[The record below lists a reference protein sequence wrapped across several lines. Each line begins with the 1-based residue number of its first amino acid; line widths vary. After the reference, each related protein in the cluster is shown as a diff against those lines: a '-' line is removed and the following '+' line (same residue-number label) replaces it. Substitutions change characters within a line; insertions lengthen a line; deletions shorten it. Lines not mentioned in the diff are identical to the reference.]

1 MDNSAPGTIGRKDPI
16 TPSTRRIRLT
26 AIKSSI
32 FPFLPEYFIW
42 RSLILKDMS
51 DAETSAEP
59 SNKMRE
65 RAEESNWKL
74 WLLTQ
79 ADRKLVAT
87 GLTLT
92 IFLAMFLLG
101 TVDPTPLQHS
111 MEVSD
116 PTETLFQALVTALI
130 TGVTLVVTLNQLVL
144 SQELGPIGDQR
155 KRMEKAMKFRKDVED
170 IIGQTVSPQE
180 PSKFL
185 KKLVDEIKDRA
196 EELSQAEGLDEELKD
211 EIDQYVEG
219 LRENA
224 RQVSEG
230 LEDSQFG
237 TFSLLSSALNF
248 NYSWKITEARRI
260 HNKYS
265 ESISEDL
272 DGKFDELEDALEL
285 FGPAREHFKTLYFQ
299 WELVNL
305 SRTMLYTA
313 VPSLIVASGMIL
325 YYDAQAITGTTLG
338 LSNDVLF
345 TSLGLA
351 VSLTPFMI
359 LLSYILRIVTVA
371 KRTLSIGPFVLRNE

>member
-1 MDNSAPGTIGRKDPI
+1 
-16 TPSTRRIRLT
+16 
-26 AIKSSI
+26 
-32 FPFLPEYFIW
+32 
-42 RSLILKDMS
+42 
-51 DAETSAEP
+51 
-59 SNKMRE
+59 
-65 RAEESNWKL
+65 
-74 WLLTQ
+74 
-79 ADRKLVAT
+79 
-87 GLTLT
+87 
-92 IFLAMFLLG
+92 
-101 TVDPTPLQHS
+101 

-130 TGVTLVVTLNQLVL
+130 AGVTLVVTLNQLVL

-155 KRMEKAMKFRKDVED
+155 KRMEKAMEFRKDVED

-185 KKLVDEIKDRA
+185 KNLVNEIEDRA
-196 EELSQAEGLDEELKD
+196 EELSQQENLDEELKD

-260 HNKYS
+260 HKKYS
-265 ESISEDL
+265 ESIPEDL
-272 DGKFDELEDALEL
+272 DGKFDELEEALEL

-313 VPSLIVASGMIL
+313 VPSLVVASGMIL
-325 YYDAQAITGTTLG
+325 FYDSQAITGTTLG
-338 LSNDVLF
+338 LSNDVMF

-351 VSLTPFMI
+351 VSLIPFMI

-371 KRTLSIGPFVLRNE
+371 KRTLSIGPFVLRNK